1 MRDTSSVRALCG
13 LALAGDTE
21 DRHDEANDLWQSAPP
36 ASPADAITHL
46 EFASSRLSLAEEAE
60 EDVERRASLARLARK
75 HHVASWK
82 LDPSVPETYAAYGST
97 YLLPGQDA
105 KKGLK
110 TLRHAHELLPSSQQA
125 RLLLAKIHV
134 ETGNRELARKLALSL
149 LATFH
154 GDEVDEGIAQI
165 LEATGGVPGAEGGG

>member
-1 MRDTSSVRALCG
+1 M
-13 LALAGDTE
+13 
-21 DRHDEANDLWQSAPP
+21 
-36 ASPADAITHL
+36 
-46 EFASSRLSLAEEAE
+46 
-60 EDVERRASLARLARK
+60 ARK

-82 LDPSVPETYAAYGST
+82 LDASVPETYAAYGST

-149 LATFH
+149 LASVH
-154 GDEVDEGIAQI
+154 GDEVDEEIAQI